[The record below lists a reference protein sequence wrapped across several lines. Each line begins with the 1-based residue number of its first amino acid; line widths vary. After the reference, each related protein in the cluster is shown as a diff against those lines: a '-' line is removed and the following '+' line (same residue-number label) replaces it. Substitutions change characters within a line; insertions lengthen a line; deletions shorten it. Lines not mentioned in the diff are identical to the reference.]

1 MLGTLNSGPRK
12 DATQKCNSAIFTIMN
27 DAEGRP
33 PSMGKGWVA
42 RSVRPIGIGIAALL
56 TVSLAHGVPTPTPTP
71 TVAGTD
77 TAQDRINADRLL
89 AERAAQE
96 QKAADDAKLAAKRA
110 ADDAKLLA
118 ERLAEQQ
125 KVDRRDE
132 TKLVPRPEAS
142 ANAKIPEKSK
152 TLITQ
157 KEPHSS
163 RDSGRRSS
171 TVSQSANRPAPV
183 APVTRPP
190 PAPRPTNK
198 SQRPETEFGPTAP
211 GG

>member
-1 MLGTLNSGPRK
+1 MLGTLNSGPQK
-12 DATQKCNSAIFTIMN
+12 DATQKCNSAIFNNMK

-33 PSMGKGWVA
+33 PSMGKGWIA

-56 TVSLAHGVPTPTPTP
+56 AVSLAHGLPTPTPTP
-71 TVAGTD
+71 TVAGPD
-77 TAQDRINADRLL
+77 TAQDKINADRLL

-96 QKAADDAKLAAKRA
+96 QKAADGAKLAAQKA

-125 KVDRRDE
+125 KMDRRDE
-132 TKLVPRPEAS
+132 TKLAPEPEPT
-142 ANAKIPEKSK
+142 ANAKTPGGPRPHFAQ
-152 TLITQ
+152 TQAQ

-163 RDSGRRSS
+163 RDSGRRAS
-171 TVSQSANRPAPV
+171 TASQSANRPAS
-183 APVTRPP
+183 VTPP
-190 PAPRPTNK
+190 P
-198 SQRPETEFGPTAP
+198 QRLRSEFGPTAP